1 MAPAGATEARVMAT
15 GATEAGAMATGT
27 TEARATAA
35 GTGVAQPGAKTAGF
49 RPPDAHCLPLLV
61 RSAYAFLRGVVLPDQ
76 WAAAARAA
84 GYGTLA
90 LVDRA
95 GLYGVLGFLEATERE
110 GLRPII
116 GAELPL
122 RPAGAVRRPLGRAAS
137 PGAGSRGRLFAL
149 CEDLSGYRNL
159 SHIISRWL
167 GAAEG
172 ESAGAAATAAGSAQD
187 PLAIVAAE
195 TAGLVLLSD
204 DEEALARLRRE
215 LDPAAL
221 AALLPWPPSP
231 RGERL
236 KREAARLDIEVVA
249 LPQAVLADESQRET
263 LRLLEAIRRGGTVAE
278 QRGRGSVMPRPG
290 EIAVRLET
298 EPGAHRAGRRLLERC
313 HLRRS
318 DLAARTFVF
327 PRIAGPEG
335 GELLRRRCLEGL
347 LARRLSGSA
356 PARQRLEQELAVI
369 EQLGFVDYFLATARI
384 VDWAR
389 AQGIPTIG
397 RGSGVASLVAYLLF
411 ITNVD
416 PLRYGLY
423 FERFLHPLRGDYPD
437 LDIDLAWDRRDEVI
451 RHALAAFGSERAARV
466 GTHHFFRERGA
477 FREAARA
484 LGLGEEA
491 ITRAARARVRLEE
504 DPDASI
510 ARAARMAALLA
521 DLPRGLGLHP
531 GGIVLADR
539 PISRIVPVERA
550 ANGDAVTQF
559 EMHGVEA
566 IGLIKIDLLG
576 NRALGTE
583 DETLRIIRAAHAAGA
598 GCAGGAGESPPSPP
612 DMERIRH
619 DDGPTARL
627 LANGETLG
635 CLQLESPAMR
645 GLLRQIGVGDL
656 KGAIHALSLVRPGPS
671 SSGMK
676 QAFIRRAR
684 GEEAAR
690 AIHPA
695 LEGLLRETRGVPLYE
710 EDVMCVAAAIGGLTL
725 AEADML
731 RRAIGQAVAKAG
743 RAAAKAGEPAAGR
756 AGVARAETAPDGD
769 LTRLRDGFLAA
780 ARRGGRLE
788 AAEAAWG
795 VLMRFASYAFCKAH
809 AAGYGVLA
817 YRTAYLKA
825 NFPGPFFAALL
836 NNHRGMYPARVYV
849 DDARR
854 RGLLARPPCV
864 QRGDARW
871 RWEPPAP
878 AAGRE
883 VGCDGG
889 QLAAGGGPTRD
900 RGAPAALGVL
910 RCGLASVFGLRDE
923 TLRAILAERERGAF
937 RSVGDFVARAR
948 PSSAELEALLLAG
961 AFDDAFGAS
970 RGALVWQAE
979 RLLRGWPRA
988 RRGSAGPRRCPGEPA
1003 LMLTLT
1009 PPETAPEA
1017 PGPWRE
1023 ISPAHRA
1030 RLERR
1035 FLGISLTAHPVELL
1049 PEPGHGVGRRATILA
1064 ALETALRGRSRSVDL
1079 CGIVSAT
1086 RRHRGEDGQAFFFF
1100 TLDDPTG
1107 LLECV
1112 VRGEGE
1118 LRRMPRVA
1126 VDHYVRVEGDLRNIH
1141 GAWGLDVRRVRVIGE
1156 H

>member
-1 MAPAGATEARVMAT
+1 VAVAH
-15 GATEAGAMATGT
+15 
-27 TEARATAA
+27 TA
-35 GTGVAQPGAKTAGF
+35 VAH
-49 RPPDAHCLPLLV
+49 RLPLLV
-61 RSAYAFLRGVVLPDQ
+61 RSAYAFLRGVVPPDR
-76 WAAAARAA
+76 WARAA
-84 GYGTLA
+84 RETGYGTLA
-90 LVDRA
+90 LVDWA
-95 GLYGVLGFLEATERE
+95 GLYGVLPFLEATERE

-116 GAELPL
+116 GAEIPM
-122 RPAGAVRRPLGRAAS
+122 RPR
-137 PGAGSRGRLFAL
+137 GAGCGPTRASGRRGRLIAL

-159 SHIISRWL
+159 GYILSRWH
-167 GAAEG
+167 GAAN
-172 ESAGAAATAAGSAQD
+172 GAQGGVPGDAED
-187 PLAIVAAE
+187 PVGIVAAE
-195 TAGLVLLSD
+195 ADGLLLLSD
-204 DEEALARLRRE
+204 DDAVLARLRRE
-215 LDPAAL
+215 LDSSAL

-236 KREAARLDIEVVA
+236 KREAARLDVEVVA
-249 LPQAVLADESQRET
+249 LPQAVLIDESERET
-263 LRLLEAIRRGGTVAE
+263 LRLLEAIRRGGMMAE
-278 QRGRGSVMPRPG
+278 QRGHGSLMPRPA
-290 EIAVRLET
+290 ELAVRLET

-318 DLAARTFVF
+318 DLTTRTFIF
-327 PRIAGPEG
+327 PRLAGAEG
-335 GELLRRRCLEGL
+335 SEVLRRRCLEGL
-347 LARRLSGSA
+347 DARGLRTSA
-356 PARQRLEQELAVI
+356 RARQRLEQELAVI

-416 PLRYGLY
+416 PLSYGLY

-437 LDIDLAWDRRDEVI
+437 LDIDLAWDRRDDVI
-451 RHALAAFGSERAARV
+451 RHALAAFGPDRAARV
-466 GTHHFFRERGA
+466 GTHHCFRERGA
-477 FREAARA
+477 FREAGRA

-491 ITRAARARVRLEE
+491 LTRATRARVSLED
-504 DPDASI
+504 DPDATI
-510 ARAARMAALLA
+510 ARAAHLAARLV

-539 PISRIVPVERA
+539 PIGRIVAVERA
-550 ANGDAVTQF
+550 ANGDVVTQF

-583 DETLRIIRAAHAAGA
+583 DETLRIIRATAIAAA
-598 GCAGGAGESPPSPP
+598 ATATAATQLVPAPP
-612 DMERIRH
+612 DMDRIRH
-619 DDGPTARL
+619 DDARTARL
-627 LANGETLG
+627 LETADTLG

-645 GLLRQIGVGDL
+645 SLLRQLGSRDL
-656 KGAIHALSLVRPGPS
+656 IGAIHALSLVRPGPS

-676 QAFIRRAR
+676 QAYIRRAR
-684 GEEAAR
+684 GEEAPR

-695 LEGLLRETRGVPLYE
+695 LEGVLRETRGVPLYE

-731 RRAIGQAVAKAG
+731 RRAISQAIARAG
-743 RAAAKAGEPAAGR
+743 RARAGDGEPAGAGGEL
-756 AGVARAETAPDGD
+756 AK
-769 LTRLRDGFLAA
+769 LRDGFLAA
-780 ARRGGRLE
+780 ARRQGKLD
-788 AAEAAWG
+788 AAEAAWD
-795 VLMRFASYAFCKAH
+795 VLVRFASYAFCKAH

-854 RGLLARPPCV
+854 RGLAARPPCV
-864 QRGDARW
+864 QRGDVRW
-871 RWEPPAP
+871 RWEPPP
-878 AAGRE
+878 GR
-883 VGCDGG
+883 GSGS
-889 QLAAGGGPTRD
+889 GP
-900 RGAPAALGVL
+900 GVL
-910 RCGLASVFGLRDE
+910 RCGLANVFGLHEE
-923 TLRAILAERERGAF
+923 TLRGILDERERGPF
-937 RSVGDFVARAR
+937 RSLGDFVARVR

-979 RLLRGWPRA
+979 RLLRVWPRA
-988 RRGSAGPRRCPGEPA
+988 RRGAAASRMHLAQPA
-1003 LMLTLT
+1003 LALN
-1009 PPETAPEA
+1009 PPGGGLAPDDAAGGPVAGDVPDATEA
-1017 PGPWRE
+1017 AAGPWRE

-1035 FLGISLTAHPVELL
+1035 FLGISLSAHPLDLL
-1049 PEPGHGVGRRATILA
+1049 PDASGGVTILA
-1064 ALETALRGRSRSVDL
+1064 ALEVASRGRSRDVEL
-1079 CGIVSAT
+1079 CGIVSAA
-1086 RRHRGEDGQAFFFF
+1086 RRHRSDDGQAFFFF

-1112 VRGEGE
+1112 VRGEAAV
-1118 LRRMPRVA
+1118 RDMPRVA
-1126 VDHYVRVEGDLRNIH
+1126 IDHYVRVEGNLRNAH
-1141 GAWGLDVRRVRVIGE
+1141 GAWSLAVHRVRVIGE

>member
-1 MAPAGATEARVMAT
+1 MAAERAVAAAAPGCPAPT
-15 GATEAGAMATGT
+15 GAART
-27 TEARATAA
+27 T
-35 GTGVAQPGAKTAGF
+35 VAH
-49 RPPDAHCLPLLV
+49 RLPLLV
-61 RSAYAFLRGVVLPDQ
+61 RSAYAFLRGVVLPDR
-76 WAAAARAA
+76 WARAAREA

-90 LVDRA
+90 LVDWA
-95 GLYGVLGFLEATERE
+95 GLYGALPFLEAVERE

-116 GAELPL
+116 GAEVPL
-122 RPAGAVRRPLGRAAS
+122 GPPAAHGASSRAGPGGATDGMPGRAAS
-137 PGAGSRGRLFAL
+137 AGAAHRGRLLAL

-159 SHIISRWL
+159 SYILSRWH
-167 GAAEG
+167 GGAEG
-172 ESAGAAATAAGSAQD
+172 ARAGAEDPSAGAASGDRVGRGSPED

-195 TAGLVLLSD
+195 AGGLVLLSD
-204 DEEALARLRRE
+204 DAAVLARLRRE
-215 LDPAAL
+215 LDPATL
-221 AALLPWPPSP
+221 AALLPYPPSP

-236 KREAARLDIEVVA
+236 KREAARLDIELVA
-249 LPQAVLADESQRET
+249 LPQALLVDESERAT
-263 LRLLEAIRRGGTVAE
+263 LRLLEAIRRGGMLAE
-278 QRGRGSVMPRPG
+278 QGGHGSVMPCPA

-318 DLAARTFVF
+318 DLLTRTFVF
-327 PRIAGPEG
+327 PRLAGAEG
-335 GELLRRRCLEGL
+335 GELLRRRCAEGL
-347 LARRLSGSA
+347 RARALSASTR
-356 PARQRLEQELAVI
+356 ARQRLEQELAVI

-389 AQGIPTIG
+389 ARGIPTIG

-451 RHALAAFGSERAARV
+451 RHALAAFGLHRAARV
-466 GTHHFFRERGA
+466 GTHHCFRERGA

-491 ITRAARARVRLEE
+491 ITRAIRARTRLAD

-510 ARAARMAALLA
+510 ARAARMAALLV

-539 PISRIVPVERA
+539 AISRIVPIERA
-550 ANGDAVTQF
+550 VNGDAVTQF

-583 DETLRIIRAAHAAGA
+583 DETLRIIRAAHDAQTGPASGSVAAPA
-598 GCAGGAGESPPSPP
+598 KVPAPKHAPVPP

-627 LANGETLG
+627 LAAGDTLG

-645 GLLRQIGVGDL
+645 GLLRQVGARDL
-656 KGAIHALSLVRPGPS
+656 PGAIHALSLVRPGPS

-684 GEEAAR
+684 GEETAR

-710 EDVMCVAAAIGGLTL
+710 EDVMCIAAAIGGLTL

-731 RRAIGQAVAKAG
+731 RRAIGQAVIRAG
-743 RAAAKAGEPAAGR
+743 RAAAGGPASAGAAEDAPGAPADPAA
-756 AGVARAETAPDGD
+756 AGD
-769 LTRLRDGFLAA
+769 LARLRDGFLAA
-780 ARRGGRLE
+780 ARRHGRLD
-788 AAEAAWG
+788 AAEAAWD
-795 VLMRFASYAFCKAH
+795 VLVRFASYAFCKAH
-809 AAGYGVLA
+809 AAGYGLLA

-864 QRGDARW
+864 QHGDVRW
-871 RWEPPAP
+871 QWEPR
-878 AAGRE
+878 AGP
-883 VGCDGG
+883 V
-889 QLAAGGGPTRD
+889 LALGSGSGSGP
-900 RGAPAALGVL
+900 GPGVL
-910 RCGLASVFGLRDE
+910 RCGLASVFGLREE
-923 TLRAILAERERGAF
+923 TLRAIRAERERGAF
-937 RSVGDFVARAR
+937 RALGDFVARVR

-988 RRGSAGPRRCPGEPA
+988 RRAGAGPRWRCAQPA
-1003 LMLTLT
+1003 LALASAE
-1009 PPETAPEA
+1009 PPAAE
-1017 PGPWRE
+1017 GPWRE

-1035 FLGISLTAHPVELL
+1035 FLGISLTVHPVDLL
-1049 PEPGHGVGRRATILA
+1049 PEAPREGGGGPTILA
-1064 ALETALRGRSRSVDL
+1064 ALEAATRGRSRGVGL
-1079 CGIVSAT
+1079 RGIVSAT
-1086 RRHRGEDGQAFFFF
+1086 RRHRGEDGQGFFFF
-1100 TLDDPTG
+1100 TLDDPTS

-1112 VRGEGE
+1112 VRGESA

-1126 VDHYVRVEGDLRNIH
+1126 VDHYVRVEGDLRHVH
-1141 GAWGLDVRRVRVIGE
+1141 GAWSLDVRRLRVLGE